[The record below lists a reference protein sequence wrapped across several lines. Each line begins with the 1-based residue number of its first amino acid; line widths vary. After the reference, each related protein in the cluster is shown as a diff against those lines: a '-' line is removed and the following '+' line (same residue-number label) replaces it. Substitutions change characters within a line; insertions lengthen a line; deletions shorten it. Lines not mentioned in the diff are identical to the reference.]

1 MRNIMARRRQ
11 TRQLPS
17 MAWIMGV
24 ALILSGTLPVGAQ
37 TTQTDIIEHR
47 AGGIDVAVRFD
58 NLDNF
63 RAGSTT
69 ALEFTISM
77 DTHVV
82 NLFQFDLTEVTQIRV
97 DGQVIDATSFR
108 WVGESEDSHHRLGR
122 LIVGAPPEYHGTPVS
137 GDIELRMLG
146 VGTAVRT
153 FSWES

>member
-1 MRNIMARRRQ
+1 MRNIMASRGQ

-17 MAWIMGV
+17 MAWIMAFTI
-24 ALILSGTLPVGAQ
+24 ALTVIMPVGAQ
-37 TTQTDIIEHR
+37 TAQTDIIEHR

-63 RAGSTT
+63 RAGSAT

-97 DGQVIDATSFR
+97 NGQVIDATSYR

-122 LIVGAPPEYHGTPVS
+122 LIVDAPPELHGAAVT